1 MYTETLD
8 WIHFFRDVDRRTLE
22 NKIIEVE
29 KEVDPLIEKTR
40 IVDPVVQA
48 ASTASEQP
56 PPKRSI
62 IYEDEED

>member
-8 WIHFFRDVDRRTLE
+8 WINFFRDVDRRTLE

-29 KEVDPLIEKTR
+29 QEVDPLIEKTR
-40 IVDPVVQA
+40 NLDPA
-48 ASTASEQP
+48 TTSEQLP
-56 PPKRSI
+56 LPPKRSI

>member
-1 MYTETLD
+1 M
-8 WIHFFRDVDRRTLE
+8 IE

-29 KEVDPLIEKTR
+29 QEVDPLIEKTR
-40 IVDPVVQA
+40 NLDPA
-48 ASTASEQP
+48 TTSEQLPPP